1 MGSRELAV
9 FLTMC
14 LVWGFHF
21 VVIKTA
27 VAELPPIYYAA
38 IRMTL
43 VAALLAVF
51 LRWRPGHMVRVLS
64 GGLCLGAVNYA
75 LMFNGVK
82 FATASAAAV
91 AMELYVPF
99 ATILSI
105 FFLGDKLGWRRAVG
119 IGLAFTGVAIIALGK
134 QDDVGAETRIALGIG
149 FVSAGA
155 FAEAIGAV
163 LVKKSTAFK
172 PLELLAWF
180 SLVGAAGL
188 WILTFTFETGQL
200 KALAVADKT
209 LIMCAILYSAIG
221 GSIFGHTAYYW
232 LLQRLPVS
240 VVAPS
245 ALLTTLLAVFFSV
258 LILGDPFGPP
268 MIIGGLLTLAG
279 VGIVLVRTARK
290 EDMKAPVIEAD
301 VVP

>member
-9 FLTMC
+9 FLSMC

-27 VAELPPIYYAA
+27 VGALPPIYYAA

-43 VAALLAVF
+43 VAAVLAIF
-51 LRWRPGHMVRVLS
+51 LRWRSGHMVRVLS
-64 GGLCLGAVNYA
+64 GGLCLGALNYA
-75 LMFNGVK
+75 LMFSGVK
-82 FATASAAAV
+82 FATASVAAV

-105 FFLGDKLGWRRAVG
+105 VFLGDKLGWRRAVG
-119 IGLAFTGVAIIALGK
+119 IGLAFAGVAIIALGK
-134 QDDVGAETRIALGIG
+134 QDDAGTDTRIALGVG
-149 FVSAGA
+149 LVAAGA
-155 FAEAIGAV
+155 FTEAVGAV

-180 SLVGAAGL
+180 SLVGASGL
-188 WILTFTFETGQL
+188 WILTFLFETGQGE
-200 KALAVADKT
+200 AFAAADKT
-209 LIMCAILYSAIG
+209 LIGGAILYSALG

-245 ALLTTLLAVFFSV
+245 ALLTTLLAVIFSV
-258 LILGDPFGPP
+258 LLLGDPFGPP
-268 MIIGGLLTLAG
+268 MIIGGLMTLAG
-279 VGIVLVRTARK
+279 VGIVLIRTARK
-290 EDMKAPVIEAD
+290 ADMKAPVIEAD